1 MVRVQLCLLALA
13 CGFAGAKAD
22 EVCCYTWTNHCD
34 EIPPAATCD
43 KIGGVEPCG
52 DGCGGWKVASA
63 DRQAWCLMENR
74 LGGDCNSAYADH
86 LERVANR
93 AVLRNPPLNVLAA
106 SKGGESGANL
116 AAFLAAGLSSVAVTC
131 AWYSRRAQPTDSGY
145 LLM

>member
-1 MVRVQLCLLALA
+1 MGWQAPA
-13 CGFAGAKAD
+13 TTATTPCGA
-22 EVCCYTWTNHCD
+22 
-34 EIPPAATCD
+34 P
-43 KIGGVEPCG
+43 GGVKTCG
-52 DGCGGWKVASA
+52 HRCGGWGVKIAE
-63 DRQAWCLMENR
+63 RQAWCLMENR
-74 LGGDCNSAYADH
+74 LGEDCNSAYADH